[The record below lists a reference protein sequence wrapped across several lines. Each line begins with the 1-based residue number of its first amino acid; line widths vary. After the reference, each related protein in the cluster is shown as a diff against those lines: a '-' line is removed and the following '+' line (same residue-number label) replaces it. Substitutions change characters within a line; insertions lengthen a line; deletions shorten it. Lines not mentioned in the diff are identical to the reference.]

1 MNKDLEK
8 YFNYWIPIFQK
19 MRFIYKLQ
27 GNLKAIIELEDEIW
41 KNWKIPKSAK
51 REILKIIRGGKLH
64 G

>member
-1 MNKDLEK
+1 MNKDLEN
-8 YFNYWIPIFQK
+8 YFNYWIPVFKK

-27 GNLKAIIELEDEIW
+27 GDLKAVIELEDEIW
-41 KNWKIPKSAK
+41 KNWKISKSKK